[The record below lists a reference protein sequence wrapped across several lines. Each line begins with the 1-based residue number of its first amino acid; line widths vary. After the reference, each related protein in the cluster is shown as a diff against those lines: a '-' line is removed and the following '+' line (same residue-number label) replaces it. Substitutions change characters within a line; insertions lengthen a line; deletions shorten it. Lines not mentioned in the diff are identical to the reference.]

1 MSIQPIPD
9 FALNDGSTIPQIG
22 LGIFGPND
30 ASAADTVATALK
42 LGYRSLDTA
51 EQYQNETGVG
61 EGIRRSGVP
70 RGEIYVATK
79 LGNES
84 HGYDA
89 ARRGFEGSLKRLGL
103 DYVDLFLIHWPMTK
117 IGKYVESW
125 RALERLQEEGLAK
138 SIGVANFQTHHLDR
152 LMAESNVVPAV
163 NQIELHPGLHQ
174 AELKAFNTSHSIAT
188 MAWSPLAGNPFANRK
203 LTDSPVLR
211 KIGAKYGK
219 TAAQVIIRWHL
230 DQGNV
235 VIPKTVS
242 PDRMIENTQ
251 VFDFQLEETDLAE
264 IAALEVGIR
273 NPYDPD
279 LMD

>member
-1 MSIQPIPD
+1 MPIQSIPD
-9 FALNDGSTIPQIG
+9 IALNDGSTIPQVG
-22 LGIFGPND
+22 LGIFGPDD

-51 EQYQNETGVG
+51 EQYQNEAGVG
-61 EGIRRSGVP
+61 EGIRRSDVP
-70 RGEIYVATK
+70 RDEIYVTTK

-89 ARRGFEGSLKRLGL
+89 ALRGFEGSLRRLGL
-103 DYVDLFLIHWPMTK
+103 DYIDLFLVHWPMTR
-117 IGKYVESW
+117 IDKYVESW

-138 SIGVANFQTHHLDR
+138 SIGVANFQIHHLER
-152 LMAESNVVPAV
+152 LLAETRVVPAV

-203 LTDSPVLR
+203 LTDNPVLL

-219 TAAQVIIRWHL
+219 SVAQVIIRWHIE
-230 DQGNV
+230 QGNV

-242 PDRMIENTQ
+242 PERMIENTQ

-264 IAALEVGIR
+264 IAALETGIR

-279 LMD
+279 LID

>member
-1 MSIQPIPD
+1 MPIQSIPD
-9 FALNDGSTIPQIG
+9 IALNDGSTIPQVG
-22 LGIFGPND
+22 LGIFGPDD

-51 EQYQNETGVG
+51 EQYQNEAGVG

-70 RGEIYVATK
+70 RDEIYVTTK

-89 ARRGFEGSLKRLGL
+89 ALRGFEGSLKRLGL
-103 DYVDLFLIHWPMTK
+103 DYIDLFLVHWPMTR
-117 IGKYVESW
+117 IDKYVESW
-125 RALERLQEEGLAK
+125 RALERLQDEGLAK
-138 SIGVANFQTHHLDR
+138 SIGVANFQTHHLER
-152 LMAESNVVPAV
+152 LLAETHVVPAV

-203 LTDSPVLR
+203 LTDSPLLR
-211 KIGAKYGK
+211 RIGAKYGK
-219 TAAQVIIRWHL
+219 SVAQVIIRWHIE
-230 DQGNV
+230 QGNV

-264 IAALEVGIR
+264 IASLETGIR

-279 LMD
+279 RID

>member
-1 MSIQPIPD
+1 MSIQSIPD
-9 FALNDGSTIPQIG
+9 ISLNDSCTIPQIG
-22 LGIFGPND
+22 LGIFGPDD
-30 ASAADTVATALK
+30 AAAADTVATALE

-51 EQYQNETGVG
+51 EQYQNEAGVG

-70 RGEIYVATK
+70 RDEIYVTTK

-89 ARRGFEGSLKRLGL
+89 ALRGFEGSLKRLGL
-103 DYVDLFLIHWPMTK
+103 DYIDLFLVHWPMTR
-117 IGKYVESW
+117 IDKYVESW

-138 SIGVANFQTHHLDR
+138 SIGVANFQVHHLER
-152 LMAESNVVPAV
+152 LLAETRVVPAI
-163 NQIELHPGLHQ
+163 NQIELHPGLQQ

-203 LTDSPVLR
+203 LTDNPLLL

-219 TAAQVIIRWHL
+219 SAAQVIIRWHIE
-230 DQGNV
+230 QGNV
-235 VIPKTVS
+235 VIPKTVN
-242 PDRMIENTQ
+242 PERMIENTQ

-264 IAALEVGIR
+264 IAALETGIR

-279 LMD
+279 LVD

>member
-51 EQYQNETGVG
+51 EQYQNESGVG

-70 RGEIYVATK
+70 RDEIYVTTK

-89 ARRGFEGSLKRLGL
+89 ALRGFEGSLKRLGL

-117 IGKYVESW
+117 IDKYVESW
-125 RALERLQEEGLAK
+125 RALERLQKGGLAK
-138 SIGVANFQTHHLDR
+138 SIGVANFQIHHLDR
-152 LMAESNVVPAV
+152 LMAESRVVPAV
-163 NQIELHPGLHQ
+163 NQIELHPALHQ
-174 AELKAFNTSHSIAT
+174 AELKAYNTSHSIAT

-203 LTDSPVLR
+203 LTDSPVLL

-219 TAAQVIIRWHL
+219 TVAQVIIRWHL

-242 PDRMIENTQ
+242 PDRMIENTH
-251 VFDFQLEETDLAE
+251 VFDFELEETDLAE
-264 IAALEVGIR
+264 IAALETGIR

>member
-1 MSIQPIPD
+1 MSIQSIPD
-9 FALNDGSTIPQIG
+9 IALNDSCTIPQIG
-22 LGIFGPND
+22 LGIFGPDD
-30 ASAADTVATALK
+30 AAAADTVATALE

-51 EQYQNETGVG
+51 EQYQNEAGVG

-70 RGEIYVATK
+70 RDEIYVTTK

-89 ARRGFEGSLKRLGL
+89 ALRGFEGSLKRLGL
-103 DYVDLFLIHWPMTK
+103 DYIDLFLVHWPMTR
-117 IGKYVESW
+117 IDKYVESW

-138 SIGVANFQTHHLDR
+138 SIGVANFQVHHLER
-152 LMAESNVVPAV
+152 LLAETRVVPAI
-163 NQIELHPGLHQ
+163 NQIELHPGLQQ

-203 LTDSPVLR
+203 LTDNPLLL

-219 TAAQVIIRWHL
+219 SAAQVIIRWHIE
-230 DQGNV
+230 QGNV
-235 VIPKTVS
+235 VIPKTVN
-242 PDRMIENTQ
+242 PERMIENTQ

-264 IAALEVGIR
+264 IAALETGIR

-279 LMD
+279 LVD

>member
-9 FALNDGSTIPQIG
+9 IALNDGCAIPQIG
-22 LGIFGPND
+22 LGIFGPDD

-70 RGEIYVATK
+70 RDEIYVTTK

-89 ARRGFEGSLKRLGL
+89 ALRGFEGSLKRLDL
-103 DYVDLFLIHWPMTK
+103 DYIDLFLIHWPMTK
-117 IGKYVESW
+117 IDKYVESW
-125 RALERLQEEGLAK
+125 RALERLQDEGLAK
-138 SIGVANFQTHHLDR
+138 SIGVANFQIHHLDR
-152 LMAESNVVPAV
+152 LMAESNAVPAV

-219 TAAQVIIRWHL
+219 SVAQVIIRWHI

-264 IAALEVGIR
+264 IAKLETGIR

>member
-70 RGEIYVATK
+70 RGEIYVTTK

-138 SIGVANFQTHHLDR
+138 SIGVANFQIHHLDR